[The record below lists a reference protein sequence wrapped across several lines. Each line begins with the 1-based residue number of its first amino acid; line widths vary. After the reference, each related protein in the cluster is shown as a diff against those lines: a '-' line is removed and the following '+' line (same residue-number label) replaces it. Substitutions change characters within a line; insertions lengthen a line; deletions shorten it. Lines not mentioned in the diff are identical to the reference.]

1 MLILVTTTTT
11 IEMLILINTTREM
24 RSVFNCLLAALSS
37 ADLLFCIANLA
48 ITPVALGR
56 CPLCLHGDH
65 LKDIG
70 GHHKI
75 NILIVIILMA
85 LVLIITMIIL
95 MVRPDLMVPSL
106 HATAEALSHISLSL
120 RFYSFSI
127 ISIIVI
133 IYIKIHSD

>member
-11 IEMLILINTTREM
+11 MEMLILINREM

-65 LKDIG
+65 LKDIR
-70 GHHKI
+70 GHHNKQ
-75 NILIVIILMA
+75 VII
-85 LVLIITMIIL
+85 
-95 MVRPDLMVPSL
+95 
-106 HATAEALSHISLSL
+106 
-120 RFYSFSI
+120 
-127 ISIIVI
+127 
-133 IYIKIHSD
+133 